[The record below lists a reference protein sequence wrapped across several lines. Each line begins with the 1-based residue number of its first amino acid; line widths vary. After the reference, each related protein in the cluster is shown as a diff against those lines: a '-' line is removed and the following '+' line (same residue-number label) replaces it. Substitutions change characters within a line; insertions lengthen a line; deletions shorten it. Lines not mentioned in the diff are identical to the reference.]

1 MKATEPVASIKYRL
15 TQVPP
20 GADVALLVRHA
31 EREEIPIGTFG
42 EDVQLTSRGIVE
54 AERLG
59 RVLASRRWEGIVS
72 SPLLRCCE
80 TAVGICRGAGWRGNV
95 AVDRRLGDPGVF
107 VVDPETA
114 GPLFLSHGIQEIVRH
129 QLHGSVPPPGMR
141 STEEGVKLLLELATS
156 RLASGGRLAIYVT
169 HDALLAV
176 LVARLFRLRHDA
188 APWPDYLDGL
198 LVWRSGLRILCSW
211 RGLELAACPVGG

>member
-1 MKATEPVASIKYRL
+1 MKATEQVASIEHRL

-31 EREEIPIGTFG
+31 EREEIPTGTFG
-42 EDVQLTSRGIVE
+42 EDVQLTSRGLAE
-54 AERLG
+54 AEHLG
-59 RVLASRRWEGIVS
+59 RVLASWQWEGVVS
-72 SPLLRCCE
+72 SPLLRCRD
-80 TAVGICRGAGWRGNV
+80 TAAGMCRGAGWSGNIV
-95 AVDRRLGDPGVF
+95 VDRRLGDPGVF
-107 VVDPETA
+107 IVDPETA
-114 GPLFLSHGIQEIVRH
+114 GPFFLSHGIQEIVRR

-141 STEEGVKLLLELATS
+141 STEEGVKLILDLVAG

-188 APWPDYLDGL
+188 VPWPDYLDGL
-198 LVWRSGLRILCSW
+198 LLWRTGTRLLFSW
-211 RGLELAACPVGG
+211 RGLELAAYPVGG